1 MRLIDAEKIPYEE
14 WYAPDG
20 DEMWQYKKQLCTTK
34 PIIDAMPTAK
44 IKKRAHWKDAYN
56 GRYANPKYICS
67 VCRKPAL
74 YILKRCELGNRS
86 DAQALSAYCPHCG
99 REMTNGGNNV

>member
-1 MRLIDAEKIPYEE
+1 MRLIDADEAINKQWFGNSQAILYRQ
-14 WYAPDG
+14 YAIG
-20 DEMWQYKKQLCTTK
+20 VLR
-34 PIIDAMPTAK
+34 DAPTAK

-74 YILKRCELGNRS
+74 YILKRCELGNWS
-86 DAQALSAYCPHCG
+86 DVQALSAYCPHCG
-99 REMTNGGNNV
+99 REMMNGGKENA